1 MVHEAAGE
9 SPQPSPGR
17 FPGDP
22 RHDAPEQAP
31 PAPRARAPR
40 RRPKPW
46 ERQAGEGAQAF
57 AAAEA
62 YFVLGADRSL
72 ARVGQKRGKSRSLL
86 ERWSQEWRWVE
97 RAEAYDRRMARV
109 AQRAR
114 ERALVEETEKWAR
127 RRDEIR
133 EREWRIAETMQGLG
147 EKILADEG
155 AFTRDHKLGDAVTL
169 IRRASELARLAAEM
183 PTRPPACPPSG
194 PPGPPPSGAAT
205 YGPRETQ

>member
-9 SPQPSPGR
+9 SPQPAPGGL
-17 FPGDP
+17 PH
-22 RHDAPEQAP
+22 HDGPEQAP
-31 PAPRARAPR
+31 PVPQAQTPG

-46 ERQAGEGAQAF
+46 ERQEGESAEAF

-62 YFVLGADRSL
+62 YFVLGAGRSL
-72 ARVGQKRGKSRSLL
+72 AKVGQKWGKSRSLL

-133 EREWRIAETMQGLG
+133 EREWRIAEAMQELG
-147 EKILADEG
+147 EKILKDEG
-155 AFTRDHKLGDAVTL
+155 AFSGDYKLGDAVTL
-169 IRRASELARLAAEM
+169 LRRASELARLAAEM
-183 PTRPPACPPSG
+183 PTRPPPRPPSG
-194 PPGPPPSGAAT
+194 PPSPPVSRGASD
-205 YGPRETQ
+205 GPRDTH